1 MSYSKEGKWIA
12 RGWVTASECFGCRN
26 KLGHRVDE
34 GKVFILCRDNCNY
47 HPLDKDKV
55 KGAEDEIKD
64 NNKETLSP
72 F

>member
-26 KLGHRVDE
+26 KLGHRVEE

-55 KGAEDEIKD
+55 KGTADKIKEDSD
-64 NNKETLSP
+64 
-72 F
+72 

>member
-47 HPLDKDKV
+47 HPLDKDKA
-55 KGAEDEIKD
+55 KGAEDNNKD
-64 NNKETLSP
+64 NNKGT
-72 F
+72 

>member
-1 MSYSKEGKWIA
+1 MSYSKEGKWIV

-26 KLGHRVDE
+26 KLGHRVEE

-47 HPLDKDKV
+47 HPLDKDKE
-55 KGAEDEIKD
+55 KGTADEIKD
-64 NNKETLSP
+64 KNKGALSH

>member
-12 RGWVTASECFGCRN
+12 RGWVTASECFGCSN
-26 KLGHRVDE
+26 KLGHRAEE

-55 KGAEDEIKD
+55 KGTEDKIKD
-64 NNKETLSP
+64 SKKGTLSH

>member
-1 MSYSKEGKWIA
+1 MSYSKEGKWIV

-26 KLGHRVDE
+26 KLSHRAEE

-55 KGAEDEIKD
+55 KGTADEIKD
-64 NNKETLSP
+64 NKGT
-72 F
+72 